1 MSELGRPGV
10 WREHGLQ
17 RLLELQEQRRAQV
30 GVGEQAQVAPGADAA
45 DPHDFPGRVEHPV
58 ALQQG
63 PPVGWQ
69 RLRVHPD
76 HFLAVERLRVDMADE
91 RRIVDDLQRAVG
103 LLGQLGKD
111 PQAGALAD
119 LGHAKLA
126 FEVLGALLPGYGE
139 HRGDIHP
146 VVPDVQRPHYPKLG
160 HPLPVGA
167 DGPADHL
174 AGLLIADLQVPGG
187 QDHAR
192 GQPLHVP
199 LPGAGQRLVE
209 VVDVEDQIPLGGA
222 EDPEVGQVRVTAN
235 LHPQPG
241 GGGSGQVVRH
251 DHRGAAQERE
261 RRGEHPPVPD
271 GH

>member
-1 MSELGRPGV
+1 MST
-10 WREHGLQ
+10 
-17 RLLELQEQRRAQV
+17 
-30 GVGEQAQVAPGADAA
+30 
-45 DPHDFPGRVEHPV
+45 HPV

-126 FEVLGALLPGYGE
+126 FEVLGALLPGDDE

-146 VVPDVQRPHYPKLG
+146 VIPDVQRPHHPELG

-187 QDHAR
+187 QHHAR

-199 LPGAGQRLVE
+199 LPGRGQRLVE

-222 EDPEVGQVRVTAN
+222 EDPEVGQVRVAAG